1 MASNQKYRYPP
12 APPSGLS
19 TATDNLVGFQLVDGG
34 GLTQGN
40 FEFTT
45 SIVEK
50 VNRKFNVGV
59 FSEPFTLEN
68 LELDNIIQSRAI
80 QAKQYRVYPNYDLSN
95 VTNFALYGSL
105 SKRFSSSIINI
116 INFYPAAIEVNTFY
130 TDLSS
135 ANTATNIS
143 YNEIE
148 NETTFQLDVTRFVNP
163 FGIDYS
169 VNSTRN
175 LSLLPYT
182 VSPLRNLTAEYLKYS
197 LFLGTNET
205 EYKFEYFEPSALLSS
220 GNIEITVQGNPF
232 SGNSTYLGNLI
243 IKPSKFNTEVAF
255 DYFDEVEKF
264 LLNRNITPRYT
275 ANFKVPRQDNNGR
288 YYIDIASV
296 TWPLDGT
303 WNLDIS
309 SLSYGAYLNDLD
321 VIAVDMDSYK
331 TNLISRFLTTGAFKE
346 FDTGDQK
353 IEKVLQIYG
362 RSFDETKKFIDAL
375 AYMTS
380 VHYNQTN
387 DIPSELLK
395 NLAQTLGYDTN
406 NSPITNDNFL
416 NSVFGTKNQSIYPGQ
431 TKDKTPQEINYEY
444 YKKLILNASYL
455 YRSKGTAKSIRAIMA
470 MVGAPKALLEFNETI
485 YLADGP
491 INMSVFDTEYNALS
505 GGTYSQ
511 VTTGLDSTNTYKIQ
525 GKTFTALTTSYQ
537 IDIVNE
543 TRSDYPVDV
552 QGYPSTASATTEYF
566 YEMGSG
572 WFEQTPKHRAL
583 QKVDI
588 TNSVFTGQNPDVQT
602 VLEPYTYG
610 SKYFDRYTKLPY
622 TTLGYDIIKVNDNLK
637 SWANDS
643 LGLRKSQGA
652 MNAYY
657 SVSDDRLVLNRKN
670 IELYLNMGQGL
681 TYDVWDMSR
690 KYGYP
695 IPFTGLTYP
704 TPSGIDWTV
713 INPKVREKTFT
724 EFAQTFYNNMINV
737 RNRQFTSDGKSSGY
751 ITLQSLYWKYLNSQ
765 QNVNIP
771 SNQYTYQKMIDFTDG
786 LGDYWIRLVEQVIP
800 ASTLWMGGQK
810 MENSAFHRQK
820 VVWRRQRG
828 CEIVPVPCI
837 PCEVMGPLLPYD
849 CIDQTLSCKI
859 YPWDEPSSS
868 GTAES
873 FESILYNQVTSLVS
887 NSGYTTSE
895 CNLNTITSQWYV
907 DLRLDSTILVQEVF
921 FTGYGIAG
929 APTDAQWET
938 ALNDKLQYL
947 YQDGLDYSIDGDT
960 ITISNSGCMDE
971 FSNKTLYL
979 NIGINITINCG

>member
-1 MASNQKYRYPP
+1 MANTKKYRYPP
-12 APPSGLS
+12 APPSGLE
-19 TATDNLVGFQLVDGG
+19 TNTDNLVGFQLVDGG

-45 SIVEK
+45 SVVEK

-68 LELDNIIQSRAI
+68 LDLENIIQSRAI

-95 VTNFALYGSL
+95 VTNFTLYGSL
-105 SKRFSSSIINI
+105 SKRFSSSIINV
-116 INFYPAAIEVNTFY
+116 INFYPAAIEVNTFF

-148 NETTFQLDVTRFVNP
+148 NETVFQVNVARFVNP

-182 VSPLRNLTAEYLKYS
+182 VSPLRNLTVEYLKYS

-205 EYKFEYFEPSALLSS
+205 EYKFEFFEPSTSLS
-220 GNIEITVQGNPF
+220 GGTVEITVQGNPF
-232 SGNSTYLGNLI
+232 SGGSTYLGNLI

-275 ANFKVPRQDNNGR
+275 ANFKVPRQDNNGK
-288 YYIDIASV
+288 YYIDTASV

-309 SLSYGAYLNDLD
+309 SLKYTSYLNELD
-321 VIAVDMDSYK
+321 IIAIDMDSYK

-353 IEKVLQIYG
+353 MEKVLQIYG

-375 AYMTS
+375 AYMNS

-406 NSPITNDNFL
+406 NSPISNDNFL

-444 YKKLILNASYL
+444 YKKLILNAAYL
-455 YRSKGTAKSIRAIMA
+455 YKSKGTAKSIRAIMS

-491 INMSVFDTEYNALS
+491 INMSAFNVQYDALS

-622 TTLGYDIIKVNDNLK
+622 TTLGYDVIKVNDNLK

-737 RNRQFTSDGKSSGY
+737 RNRQFTSDGKSGGY

-895 CNLNTITSQWYV
+895 CNLNSIASQWYV

-921 FTGYGIAG
+921 FTGNGIAG

>member
-105 SKRFSSSIINI
+105 SKRFSSSIINV

-197 LFLGTNET
+197 LFLDTNET

-232 SGNSTYLGNLI
+232 SGSSTYLGNLI

-537 IDIVNE
+537 IDIV
-543 TRSDYPVDV
+543 
-552 QGYPSTASATTEYF
+552 
-566 YEMGSG
+566 
-572 WFEQTPKHRAL
+572 
-583 QKVDI
+583 
-588 TNSVFTGQNPDVQT
+588 SV
-602 VLEPYTYG
+602 
-610 SKYFDRYTKLPY
+610 
-622 TTLGYDIIKVNDNLK
+622 
-637 SWANDS
+637 
-643 LGLRKSQGA
+643 
-652 MNAYY
+652 
-657 SVSDDRLVLNRKN
+657 
-670 IELYLNMGQGL
+670 
-681 TYDVWDMSR
+681 
-690 KYGYP
+690 
-695 IPFTGLTYP
+695 
-704 TPSGIDWTV
+704 
-713 INPKVREKTFT
+713 
-724 EFAQTFYNNMINV
+724 
-737 RNRQFTSDGKSSGY
+737 
-751 ITLQSLYWKYLNSQ
+751 
-765 QNVNIP
+765 
-771 SNQYTYQKMIDFTDG
+771 
-786 LGDYWIRLVEQVIP
+786 
-800 ASTLWMGGQK
+800 
-810 MENSAFHRQK
+810 
-820 VVWRRQRG
+820 
-828 CEIVPVPCI
+828 
-837 PCEVMGPLLPYD
+837 
-849 CIDQTLSCKI
+849 
-859 YPWDEPSSS
+859 
-868 GTAES
+868 
-873 FESILYNQVTSLVS
+873 IL
-887 NSGYTTSE
+887 
-895 CNLNTITSQWYV
+895 I
-907 DLRLDSTILVQEVF
+907 
-921 FTGYGIAG
+921 
-929 APTDAQWET
+929 
-938 ALNDKLQYL
+938 
-947 YQDGLDYSIDGDT
+947 
-960 ITISNSGCMDE
+960 
-971 FSNKTLYL
+971 
-979 NIGINITINCG
+979 